1 MKFSQR
7 LVKMEEKKKRVIT
20 LAGVV
25 FTIGCQSTINKHQ
38 TPNEK
43 NILKK

>member
-1 MKFSQR
+1 VEK
-7 LVKMEEKKKRVIT
+7 KKKRVIT

-25 FTIGCQSTINKHQ
+25 FTIGCQSTIKRHQ

-43 NILKK
+43 IY